1 MDKESETAGIIS
13 LASEGKWDIILISHS
28 KRKSVIAV
36 AIHSTLHRNKHLYTR
51 QTFEFNNIIETFICR
66 TVHKPCTWNPGTA
79 CSGVK

>member
-36 AIHSTLHRNKHLYTR
+36 AIHSTLHRNKHLYTHVR
-51 QTFEFNNIIETFICR
+51 LLNLIILLKHSYVGLSIS
-66 TVHKPCTWNPGTA
+66 HALGTRVQPA
-79 CSGVK
+79 VG